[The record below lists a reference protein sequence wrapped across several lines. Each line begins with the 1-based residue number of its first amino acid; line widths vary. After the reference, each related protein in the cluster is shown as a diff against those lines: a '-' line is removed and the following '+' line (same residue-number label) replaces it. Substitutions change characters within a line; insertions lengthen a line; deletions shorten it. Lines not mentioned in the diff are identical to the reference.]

1 MSASSQRSHAFCL
14 SGQPDL
20 RAGAVQSPA
29 GAPSP
34 LGQGQSPRAL
44 RLAVYCDFSYRV
56 NNGEVRAQLPFALF
70 IRELADHYARLV
82 VIGRL
87 DPAPE
92 PYPYPMR
99 GVEYVPLP
107 HYASGAR
114 FGDVLR
120 TLPTGVKRFWRTLA
134 EVDVVWILGP
144 NPPQALAFAL
154 LAAARRRRVV
164 LGLRQNLPELVRHR
178 HKGRRAV
185 HLAADL
191 LEAAF
196 RLLARRMPVVVVG
209 PDLAR
214 RYRKGASVHMMYVS
228 LLSGEDIATPDED
241 DRDYEGD
248 ELRALSVGRLDPE
261 KNPLLLADILER
273 LLQSDPRWRLEI
285 CGDGSLREQLARR
298 LEALGVADRARLH
311 GHVAIDGGLW
321 DLYRRSHALVHVSL
335 TEGVP
340 QVLLEAFAARLPV
353 VATAVGGVPPV
364 VEGRGLLV
372 PPSDPD
378 AAARALE
385 AIVRDPVLRAKLVNE
400 ASADVRNHTLE
411 SASARL
417 AAFLAGD
424 VSPGSARSGLTH
436 SSSVN

>member
-1 MSASSQRSHAFCL
+1 MRLSEQPSAA
-14 SGQPDL
+14 P
-20 RAGAVQSPA
+20 GAVQSSSASPA
-29 GAPSP
+29 PGAVQSSSATPAP
-34 LGQGQSPRAL
+34 PGEAQSPRAL

-56 NNGEVRAQLPFALF
+56 NGGEVTAQHPFGLF
-70 IRELADHYARLV
+70 IRELAAHCEQLV
-82 VIGRL
+82 VIGRF
-87 DPAPE
+87 DPTPE
-92 PYPYPMR
+92 PYPYSMR

-107 HYASGAR
+107 HYVSGAQ

-120 TLPTGVKRFWRTLA
+120 TMPTGLKRFWRALA
-134 EVDVVWILGP
+134 DVDVVWILGP

-178 HKGRRAV
+178 HKGRRSV

-191 LEAAF
+191 LEGAF
-196 RLLARRMPVVVVG
+196 RLLSRRMPVVVVG

-214 RYRKGASVHMMYVS
+214 RYRRASSVHMTYVS
-228 LLSGEDIATPDED
+228 LLSDEHISTPDED
-241 DRDYEGD
+241 DRDYDGD
-248 ELRALSVGRLDPE
+248 ELRLLSVGRLDPE
-261 KNPLLLADILER
+261 KNPLLLADVLER
-273 LLQSDPRWRLEI
+273 LLRSDPRWRLGI
-285 CGDGSLREQLARR
+285 CGDGSLMDELAHR
-298 LEALGVADRARLH
+298 LEELGVADRAELH
-311 GHVAIDGGLW
+311 GHVAIDDGLW

-385 AIVRDPVLRAKLVNE
+385 QVILDPALRAKLVD
-400 ASADVRNHTLE
+400 AGSAEVRNHTLE
-411 SASARL
+411 SACARL

-424 VSPGSARSGLTH
+424 VGPGADH
-436 SSSVN
+436 